1 MHLARKRIATVSE
14 EEVSE
19 ERAVSRVNAQIAEV
33 TVQVDAVAAEV
44 QVRRRSRRCNTLKV
58 AGSHGAESVPCA
70 C

>member
-1 MHLARKRIATVSE
+1 M
-14 EEVSE
+14 SE

-44 QVRRRSRRCNTLKV
+44 QVRLCRRRSSCRRCNTFKV

-70 C
+70 